1 MGKMNKEAGRFNP
14 IGVTGELECPFTY
27 DFFPIQK
34 LFIYYFWLHWV
45 FTAAHGLSLVAAS
58 RGWSLV
64 AMHGLL
70 TAVASLIAEHG
81 F

>member
-45 FTAAHGLSLVAAS
+45 FTAACGPSLDVASRGYSLIAVRGLLIVVASLVAE
-58 RGWSLV
+58 
-64 AMHGLL
+64 HGL
-70 TAVASLIAEHG
+70 
-81 F
+81 